1 MPWVVSGEACAIYAE
16 CFDCSKDLA
25 VSCVLLSFIVNFPR
39 ADSLIVDLDIFCLTA
54 GLVNSE
60 DAVRIIF
67 TGEGRD
73 FLVVLN

>member
-1 MPWVVSGEACAIYAE
+1 MGIPVVAVILVFLHHILKSVAVVIALEGSNILVSG
-16 CFDCSKDLA
+16 
-25 VSCVLLSFIVNFPR
+25 
-39 ADSLIVDLDIFCLTA
+39 ADGLIVDLDIFCLTA

-67 TGEGRD
+67 TGEGIA

>member
-25 VSCVLLSFIVNFPR
+25 VSCVSSIVNFPG

-67 TGEGRD
+67 TGEGKA
-73 FLVVLN
+73 FFVVLN

>member
-25 VSCVLLSFIVNFPR
+25 VSCVSSIVNFPG

-54 GLVNSE
+54 GLVNFE
-60 DAVRIIF
+60 DAVRVVF
-67 TGEGRD
+67 TGEGESL
-73 FLVVLN
+73 LVVLN

>member
-1 MPWVVSGEACAIYAE
+1 MPWVVSGEACVTSAE

-25 VSCVLLSFIVNFPR
+25 GYCVSSIFVNFPG

-54 GLVNSE
+54 GLVNFE

-67 TGEGRD
+67 TGEGGA
-73 FLVVLN
+73 FLIVLN

>member
-1 MPWVVSGEACAIYAE
+1 MPWVVSGEACAISSE

-25 VSCVLLSFIVNFPR
+25 VSCVSSIVNFPG

-67 TGEGRD
+67 TGKGYD
-73 FLVVLN
+73 FLGVLN

>member
-1 MPWVVSGEACAIYAE
+1 MGIPVVCGVVFSDEFFKI
-16 CFDCSKDLA
+16 KA
-25 VSCVLLSFIVNFPR
+25 VSCVCPSSIVNFPG

-67 TGEGRD
+67 TGEGKA